1 MTDEGLLKMKSHF
14 EQTLREMR
22 NKEIENI
29 KLTLKSEGESLVA
42 GIRQNFSFAASRHR
56 DSQTQYCI

>member
-1 MTDEGLLKMKSHF
+1 MDFTERRFRKMREG
-14 EQTLREMR
+14 R
-22 NKEIENI
+22 NIA
-29 KLTLKSEGESLVA
+29 TAEGESLVA